1 MSRRHVLPMLAPL
14 LVWAAIGV
22 QLVARAAHRRWPS
35 ASARNTIAFILILT
49 FGVWPF
55 ADRRSDKAHTLTFGA
70 FIAAEMPQRH
80 FVLTDERLVA
90 YAAGWPFLEF
100 ANTDPNNL
108 ASALRVTEAS
118 VIVIDAQDFTRTPPE
133 RAERMAKIVSQLR
146 ADAGW
151 GIDPAAFARIDYLRT
166 ASGWQRGA
174 PGSATRD
181 GDYVVFQLRRAD
193 PQSRPNPWE

>member
-1 MSRRHVLPMLAPL
+1 
-14 LVWAAIGV
+14 
-22 QLVARAAHRRWPS
+22 
-35 ASARNTIAFILILT
+35 
-49 FGVWPF
+49 
-55 ADRRSDKAHTLTFGA
+55 
-70 FIAAEMPQRH
+70 
-80 FVLTDERLVA
+80 
-90 YAAGWPFLEF
+90 
-100 ANTDPNNL
+100 
-108 ASALRVTEAS
+108 
-118 VIVIDAQDFTRTPPE
+118 
-133 RAERMAKIVSQLR
+133 MAKIVSQLR